1 MRWYTI
7 NWLRSSNRSA
17 KVSFPPGPSNT
28 YLFSTRSQGNS
39 RRCRLISS
47 RSRVN
52 SFSLVSSAL
61 RAATHC
67 AGDVT
72 FGFSILLVA
81 EVAIVASPFLI
92 ILVTKISRDISRP
105 KTSHHQRRQSSR
117 RRNSR
122 GHRRGTHQAHWTHN
136 RSPQTAANV

>member
-1 MRWYTI
+1 MKWYTI
-7 NWLRSSNRSA
+7 NWLRPSNRSA
-17 KVSFPPGPSNT
+17 NVSFPPDPSNT

-39 RRCRLISS
+39 RRSRLISS

-52 SFSLVSSAL
+52 SFSLFSSAL

-81 EVAIVASPFLI
+81 EVAIVVSPPFFSLESQSSHA
-92 ILVTKISRDISRP
+92 LSWP

-117 RRNSR
+117 RRYSR
-122 GHRRGTHQAHWTHN
+122 GHRRNTH
-136 RSPQTAANV
+136 

>member
-1 MRWYTI
+1 MKWYTI
-7 NWLRSSNRSA
+7 NWLRPSNRSA
-17 KVSFPPGPSNT
+17 KVSLPPGPSNT

-52 SFSLVSSAL
+52 SFSLLNSSL

-72 FGFSILLVA
+72 FGFSNLLVT
-81 EVAIVASPFLI
+81 EVAIVVSPLFFFL
-92 ILVTKISRDISRP
+92 KSKRSHAISGP
-105 KTSHHQRRQSSR
+105 KTSYHQRRQSSR

-122 GHRRGTHQAHWTHN
+122 AHRRNTHQAHWTHN
-136 RSPQTAANV
+136 RSPQTRR